1 MLHSNVNIF
10 QNGASCD
17 LIWFYWSLDLSFYLS
32 HFLHSVWHVY
42 IYIHLR
48 VCILKCTKNYTVHT
62 IFPVSTYTWY
72 RAIIVEWWSR
82 WNGGTSKSSIL
93 IRFSLVNH
101 PFWVSPLT
109 ETSPDSTEVSL
120 QLPPAA
126 AVPRSF
132 SGRAVNGEQ
141 NRPRRWSSSLI
152 PEMTHL
158 CQETPE
164 FSNLFWE

>member
-1 MLHSNVNIF
+1 MSTYFKTVPHVTLFGFI
-10 QNGASCD
+10 
-17 LIWFYWSLDLSFYLS
+17 DLSICPFI
-32 HFLHSVWHVY
+32 FLTFSTVYGMY
-42 IYIHLR
+42 IYIDIC
-48 VCILKCTKNYTVHT
+48 VYVYWNVQKKYTVHT

-72 RAIIVEWWSR
+72 RAITVEWWSR